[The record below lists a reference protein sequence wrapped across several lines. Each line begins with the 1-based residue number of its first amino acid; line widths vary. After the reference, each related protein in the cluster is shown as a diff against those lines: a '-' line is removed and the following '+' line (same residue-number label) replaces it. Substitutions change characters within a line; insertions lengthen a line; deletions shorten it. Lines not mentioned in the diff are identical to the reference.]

1 MAPIPGLANDNI
13 LSSRAENK
21 HEADMEKEN
30 FLMEFLFGILIT
42 VIVVY
47 LGYRAYIHLKPRY
60 KEEWKPKLEPKL
72 EDCREKYEGWKKKM
86 GAWHGPKEPKAPEP
100 AHVARHVSQAPEV
113 KPIVRDLTP
122 EYMRM
127 STAGMV

>member
-1 MAPIPGLANDNI
+1 MAPIPGFANDNT
-13 LSSRAENK
+13 LSPRANSN
-21 HEADMEKEN
+21 HEVDMEREL
-30 FLMEFLFGILIT
+30 FLMKLLFGMIIAA
-42 VIVVY
+42 IVVF
-47 LGYRAYIHLKPRY
+47 LGYLSYLQLKPPY
-60 KEEWKPKLEPKL
+60 KELWKPKLKPKL

-86 GAWHGPKEPKAPEP
+86 AWNGPKEPKAPEP

-127 STAGMV
+127 STAAMV